1 MLVVRSKNKT
11 KGKELTQVDKDN
23 HRQISSVWVRVEHAI
38 GGVKRYRI
46 VKKIRNWKD
55 DFRDQVMVTCY
66 RWQNFPLNF
75 RSWLYDPISGNS

>member
-1 MLVVRSKNKT
+1 VLVVQSKNKP
-11 KGKELTQVDKDN
+11 KGKELTQADKDN

-38 GGVKRYRI
+38 DGVKRYRI

-66 RWQNFPLNF
+66 GLQNFPLNF
-75 RSWLYDPISGNS
+75 RPWHYDPISGNS